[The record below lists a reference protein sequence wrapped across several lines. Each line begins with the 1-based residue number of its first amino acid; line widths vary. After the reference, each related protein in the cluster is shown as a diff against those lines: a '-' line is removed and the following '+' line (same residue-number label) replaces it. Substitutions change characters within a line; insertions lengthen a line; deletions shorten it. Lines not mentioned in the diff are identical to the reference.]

1 LHRNVWLRKDTGP
14 ADEFLGEGVGWGSV
28 CDHGFRAMGMAAK
41 VVGHRNTLRLDFT
54 ALGFC
59 MRAGKEYN

>member
-1 LHRNVWLRKDTGP
+1 
-14 ADEFLGEGVGWGSV
+14 
-28 CDHGFRAMGMAAK
+28 MGMAAK